1 MKGRSIIEASLVFS
15 AFTLTTMMLP
25 GVRDLTRWE
34 TKILGGSFFTG
45 GLMVIIPLIAIIAT
59 GLDFDE
65 VGVKASGWKTSVN
78 AGFKGYIAFLLPQSA
93 MTFFAGWGIDYR
105 EFGVLARILGSVVL
119 VMAYFLLRNLSR
131 GNRDISRV
139 RGAMMGVIV
148 AAPFVLAFTY
158 GTLSFKLFTSFMW
171 QVLPGGFAEEFM
183 FRGYIQSTINR
194 EYGRHWT
201 LSGVKFGPGIL
212 VSSALFGLS
221 RAMTALRPW
230 SGVYTLNVGLGLY
243 AFALGMFYGVIREAT
258 GDIIGSGTTN
268 ALIDGVGA
276 TFIKAAT

>member
-1 MKGRSIIEASLVFS
+1 MSILEASVVFS

-25 GVRDLTRWE
+25 GVRALTRWE
-34 TKILGGSFFTG
+34 TRILGGSFFTG

-65 VGVKASGWKTSVN
+65 VGAKVSGWRASVN
-78 AGFKGYIAFLLPQSA
+78 AGFKGYLGFLLPQFA
-93 MTFFAGWGIDYR
+93 MTFFSDWGIDYR
-105 EFGVLARILGSVVL
+105 EYGVLARILGVVVL
-119 VMAYFLLRNLSR
+119 VMAYFLLRNL
-131 GNRDISRV
+131 GKGTRDISRV
-139 RGAMMGVIV
+139 RIALMGIIM

-158 GTLSFKLFTSFMW
+158 GTLSFKLFTSFIW
-171 QVLPGGFAEEFM
+171 QVLVGGFAEEFM
-183 FRGYIQSTINR
+183 FRGYIQSTVNR

-221 RAMTALRPW
+221 RAMTALKPW
-230 SGVYTLNVGLGLY
+230 SGVYTLNIGLGLY
-243 AFALGMFYGVIREAT
+243 AFALGLFYGVIREAT
-258 GDIIGSGTTN
+258 GDIIGSGTAN

-276 TFIKAAT
+276 TFIKAVT

>member
-1 MKGRSIIEASLVFS
+1 MKGRSIIEASVVFS

-25 GVRDLTRWE
+25 GVRALTRWE

-59 GLDFDE
+59 RLDFDE

-78 AGFKGYIAFLLPQSA
+78 AGFKGDIAFLLPQSA
-93 MTFFAGWGIDYR
+93 MTIFAGWGIDYR
-105 EFGVLARILGSVVL
+105 EYGVLARILGLVVL
-119 VMAYFLLRNLSR
+119 VMAYFLLRNL
-131 GNRDISRV
+131 GNGTRDISRV
-139 RGAMMGVIV
+139 RATLMGVIV
-148 AAPFVLAFTY
+148 VTPFVLAFTY

-171 QVLPGGFAEEFM
+171 QVLAGGFAEEFM
-183 FRGYIQSTINR
+183 FRGYIQSTVNR

-230 SGVYTLNVGLGLY
+230 SGVYTMNVGVGLY
-243 AFALGMFYGVIREAT
+243 AFALGLFYGVIREAT
-258 GDIIGSGTTN
+258 GDIIGPGTAN